1 MKLRD
6 ASCRLSSTSSEGG
19 ILKRNLI
26 KNVSYIL
33 ICSHIQHSPSPFH
46 PSQPY
51 IFSLSYIATH
61 TLILIW
67 SGDKKKAENIHSHTH
82 CMHTK
87 WFSIFFS
94 FFKNRFSRK
103 NVDDRNFRFS
113 FRLRFFSNHL
123 FVSEKPT
130 DRQT

>member
-6 ASCRLSSTSSEGG
+6 ASCRLSSSSSSEGG

-26 KNVSYIL
+26 KNMSYIL
-33 ICSHIQHSPSPFH
+33 ICSHIHPRNFTQASHTYFHSATSLHTRWFWFGRVTKKGRK
-46 PSQPY
+46 Y
-51 IFSLSYIATH
+51 SLS
-61 TLILIW
+61 
-67 SGDKKKAENIHSHTH
+67 HSLHAYQMIFH
-82 CMHTK
+82 
-87 WFSIFFS
+87 FFS

-113 FRLRFFSNHL
+113 FRFRFFSNHL